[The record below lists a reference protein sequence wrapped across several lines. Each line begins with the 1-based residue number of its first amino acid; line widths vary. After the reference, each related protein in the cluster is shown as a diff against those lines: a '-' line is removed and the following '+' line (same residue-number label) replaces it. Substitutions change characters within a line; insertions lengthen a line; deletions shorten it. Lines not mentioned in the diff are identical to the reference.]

1 MGFLCKNKGDK
12 TIVSI
17 SDINNQELKRDL
29 GLSNIYNVNT
39 TTNFCFEGFNGPTY
53 GISGATKPT
62 VGLTSGCT
70 SGVTDCYAVYNLSE
84 LDNFTLTFN
93 LSGSTDYTGYTG
105 SFCYK
110 MFPRGTYII
119 SDPLLLETVNVINN
133 LTPIRERCVPFS
145 LISGDTITDNVS
157 IASLPISDN
166 DIMIRTYYQFS
177 SKKCSVGSAYNTWNS
192 VTQFN
197 QFDFDNDWYFITTIE
212 PSEPYIIKEAIDTLE
227 QSEVRQQRY
236 SPPGPSTTIKLDT
249 NPAGTD
255 VLFFMNGVVKL
266 VYIVSPQ
273 SQELVNGSPSQDLFK
288 IDQFKVTGFTSG
300 LTASTT
306 NIVNN
311 TPIGTQ
317 EIYLQEDFNP
327 TDTMMLFVNG
337 VSLLEGTEY
346 FKSRTSNNRIIL
358 NPDLTEI
365 RVGDMIVVWYFKTRS
380 IFNGDLGSL
389 DTDSVTIKWGADPF
403 IQPAFNNG
411 RFIVEIKYEED
422 DWDTLYASDTTEQI
436 TNQTSYNL
444 TFSNLDLKKKYN
456 YRIVF
461 EKTYLSQLNN
471 DVITKSYSD
480 EGRFDTMRDDL
491 YYSY

>member
-1 MGFLCKNKGDK
+1 MDKND
-12 TIVSI
+12 
-17 SDINNQELKRDL
+17 
-29 GLSNIYNVNT
+29 
-39 TTNFCFEGFNGPTY
+39 
-53 GISGATKPT
+53 
-62 VGLTSGCT
+62 
-70 SGVTDCYAVYNLSE
+70 
-84 LDNFTLTFN
+84 
-93 LSGSTDYTGYTG
+93 
-105 SFCYK
+105 
-110 MFPRGTYII
+110 
-119 SDPLLLETVNVINN
+119 
-133 LTPIRERCVPFS
+133 
-145 LISGDTITDNVS
+145 
-157 IASLPISDN
+157 
-166 DIMIRTYYQFS
+166 
-177 SKKCSVGSAYNTWNS
+177 
-192 VTQFN
+192 
-197 QFDFDNDWYFITTIE
+197 
-212 PSEPYIIKEAIDTLE
+212 
-227 QSEVRQQRY
+227 
-236 SPPGPSTTIKLDT
+236 
-249 NPAGTD
+249 
-255 VLFFMNGVVKL
+255 VVKL